1 MLLLWFFCRLGKDR
15 IIFVT
20 REDHETP
27 SNAELIAEDP
37 DDPYE
42 EQGQSF
48 SLCGGKVDPTNIS
61 DRSVSTYIYYVSVRK
76 LIVKFAVSVHWCH
89 FRQ

>member
-1 MLLLWFFCRLGKDR
+1 MFFCHLGKDR

-48 SLCGGKVDPTNIS
+48 SLCAIS
-61 DRSVSTYIYYVSVRK
+61 RLANNGLSQIAQYQHI
-76 LIVKFAVSVHWCH
+76 
-89 FRQ
+89 